1 MAAAVSVSTLDKVCT
16 DFLRFCSLFAL
27 LFLARFLFLGF
38 FFRVLM
44 NFGTGRY
51 SVPVRSLL
59 IKLI

>member
-16 DFLRFCSLFAL
+16 DFLRFRPLFAL

-38 FFRVLM
+38 FFWVLM
-44 NFGTGRY
+44 NFGTARY